1 MYNIFQLNHIKVK
14 FARFLLHKF
23 GWDFKVN
30 IPETPKCVI
39 CVAPHTSNW
48 DFIVGELAIRSAG
61 LTAGFLMKDNW
72 FFFPLGN
79 LLKAIGGVPVH
90 RGKKKDGQS
99 SITESLV
106 EAYAKADSLAIAVT
120 PKGTRSYNENWH
132 KGALV
137 IADGAKVPL
146 VLAYIDYK
154 NKIACLDKVFTPT
167 GDLDADMNTILHY
180 YKDKGYMARF
190 PEKFSTGL

>member
-39 CVAPHTSNW
+39 SVAPHTSNW

-120 PKGTRSYNENWH
+120 PEGTRSYNENWH

-146 VLAYIDYK
+146 CWHTSPIKTKLRASIRCLRPLAT
-154 NKIACLDKVFTPT
+154 LMPT
-167 GDLDADMNTILHY
+167 
-180 YKDKGYMARF
+180 
-190 PEKFSTGL
+190 